1 MQELLQPNRLKQIR
15 LRLGLTQQE
24 FADMLGITQG
34 NVGHYELRGQ
44 TMPPEGAMRLIAE
57 AAVRGHR
64 VTYEDIYGEVD
75 TPVARKKQAP
85 RVRREI
91 LELNERKERHA
102 ED

>member
-15 LRLGLTQQE
+15 LRMGLTQQE
-24 FADMLGITQG
+24 FADMLGVTQG

-64 VTYEDIYGEVD
+64 VTYEDIYGVVG
-75 TPVARKKQAP
+75 TPVARQKKK
-85 RVRREI
+85 I
-91 LELNERKERHA
+91 KE
-102 ED
+102 EK